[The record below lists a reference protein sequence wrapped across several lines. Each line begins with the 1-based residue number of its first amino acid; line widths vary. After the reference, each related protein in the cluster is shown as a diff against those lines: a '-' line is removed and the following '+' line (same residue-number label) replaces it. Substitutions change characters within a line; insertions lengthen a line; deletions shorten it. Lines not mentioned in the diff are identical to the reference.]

1 MRTEL
6 ATKHALLLTGIG
18 WGSLPDLLVE
28 DDLAAGRL
36 VRLPVRDWI
45 GNEALRRLPLVA
57 AYRWDCQLGPAGR
70 WLFDRLGPS
79 DAV

>member
-1 MRTEL
+1 MPPTFGSRP
-6 ATKHALLLTGIG
+6 ALLLAGIG
-18 WGSLPDLLVE
+18 WGILPDLPVE

-57 AYRWDCQLGPAGR
+57 AYRWDCPLGPAGR